1 MEHKKKKTISLVIP
15 LLNEEE
21 SIEKLHQKITDVLK
35 RNNYYFEIIYIDD
48 GSTDNSFKKIRHL
61 RDNSGD
67 KVKIIQFRRN
77 FGKAAALSAG
87 FKEAEC
93 DLIITMDAD
102 LQDEPEEIPKMI
114 NKIDEGYDLVSGWK
128 QDRKDPKIKLLSSKV
143 FNFTISSLTGIKLH
157 DFNCGFKI
165 YRQEVIKNIDVYGE
179 LHRFLPVLAHQ
190 KGFKVGE
197 EKVKHNSRQHGI
209 SKYGRSGLRRI
220 KNYILDTINIFLITK
235 YSKKPLHFFG
245 NIGLIFFFIGFI
257 IESYLSYLR
266 LATGSIQNHTPLLML
281 GILLIIIGTQLI
293 SLGLLGEI
301 IIRFNQK
308 RDDVYNI
315 KKKLI

>member
-1 MEHKKKKTISLVIP
+1 MEHENKKMISLVIP

-21 SIEKLHQKITDVLK
+21 SILRLHQKITEVLK
-35 RNNYYFEIIYIDD
+35 RNNYYFEIIYVDD
-48 GSTDNSFKKIRHL
+48 GSTDDSFKKIKDLKNH
-61 RDNSGD
+61 SED
-67 KVKIIQFRRN
+67 KIKIIQFRRN
-77 FGKAAALSAG
+77 FGKAADLSAG
-87 FKEAEC
+87 FKEAEG

-114 NKIDEGYDLVSGWK
+114 NKINEGYDLVSGWK
-128 QDRKDPKIKLLSSKV
+128 QDRKDPKIKLLSSKI
-143 FNFTISSLTGIKLH
+143 FNFTVSSLTGIKLH

-165 YRQEVIKNIDVYGE
+165 YRQEVIKNINVYGE

-197 EKVKHNSRQHGI
+197 VKVKHNSRQHGI
-209 SKYGRSGLRRI
+209 SKYGRSGLKRI

-245 NIGLIFFFIGFI
+245 NVGLLFIFLGFI
-257 IESYLSYLR
+257 IESYLTYLR
-266 LATGSIQNHTPLLML
+266 LTTGSIQNHTPLLML

-315 KKKLI
+315 KKKLV

>member
-1 MEHKKKKTISLVIP
+1 MEHENKKMISLVIP

-21 SIEKLHQKITDVLK
+21 SILRLHQKITEVLK
-35 RNNYYFEIIYIDD
+35 RNNYYFEIIYVDD
-48 GSTDNSFKKIRHL
+48 GSTDDSFKKIKDLKNH
-61 RDNSGD
+61 SED
-67 KVKIIQFRRN
+67 KIKIIQFRRN

-87 FKEAEC
+87 FKEAEG

-114 NKIDEGYDLVSGWK
+114 NKINEGYDLVSGWK
-128 QDRKDPKIKLLSSKV
+128 QDRKDPKIKLLSSKI
-143 FNFTISSLTGIKLH
+143 FNFTVSSLTGIKLH

-165 YRQEVIKNIDVYGE
+165 YRQEVIKNINVYGE

-197 EKVKHNSRQHGI
+197 VKVKHNSRQHGI
-209 SKYGRSGLRRI
+209 SKYGRSGLKRI

-245 NIGLIFFFIGFI
+245 NVGLLFIFLGFI
-257 IESYLSYLR
+257 IESYLTYLR
-266 LATGSIQNHTPLLML
+266 LTTGSIQNHTPLLML

-315 KKKLI
+315 KKKLV